1 MKELNLIL
9 KYIYIAITAGKH
21 RLVSRPDALFPLVSR
36 SIIRKAEG
44 QPSVKQQQAHHL

>member
-1 MKELNLIL
+1 MLSLMHIYSREQCRVVDLMKELNLIL

-36 SIIRKAEG
+36 
-44 QPSVKQQQAHHL
+44 Q